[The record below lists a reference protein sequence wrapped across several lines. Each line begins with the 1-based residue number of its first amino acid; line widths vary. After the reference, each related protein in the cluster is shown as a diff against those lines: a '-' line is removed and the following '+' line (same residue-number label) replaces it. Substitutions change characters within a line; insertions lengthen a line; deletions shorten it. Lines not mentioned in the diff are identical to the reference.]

1 MRKLPDYD
9 ILDSPESEPI
19 VFYGQPDGLQG
30 ELSLRNPG
38 EQNVVLRSARL
49 HSEALMQIA
58 ATAKD
63 KQAPLAIEQ
72 AIRTVVLRP
81 GQGQRMPVNIALNV
95 HTPPGEYRGEIEV
108 AGRTRPAIF
117 YVTEMLALEVSPP
130 RFVLENRPGERI
142 SKQVVI
148 SNVGNVPI
156 TIGEFGA
163 ITLDDE
169 LLQCITGRAAVA
181 HADELETLDQ
191 YYVELL
197 RQNKRVLE
205 SQGFLRVHNATG
217 IVTIQPGEVRQ
228 IDLEIRIP
236 EKLGKRSRYFG
247 SVPIYTAN
255 LDFIV
260 VPSAHGVTESEPEEP
275 PKVEPQ
281 KPEPKPTTPRR
292 SPKTKSG

>member
-9 ILDSPESEPI
+9 ILDSPEGEPI
-19 VFYGQPDGLQG
+19 VFFGQPDGLQG
-30 ELSLRNPG
+30 EISLRNPG
-38 EQNVVLRSARL
+38 EQKVVLRSARL
-49 HSEALMQIA
+49 HSEALTQA
-58 ATAKD
+58 LTATTTKG
-63 KQAPLAIEQ
+63 KQAPIAIEQ
-72 AIRTVVLRP
+72 TISTVVLRP
-81 GQGQRMPVNIALNV
+81 GQGQRMPVSIALNA

-108 AGRTRPAIF
+108 AGRTRPAVF

-130 RFVLENRPGERI
+130 RFVIENRPGERV
-142 SKQVVI
+142 SKQIIV
-148 SNVGNVPI
+148 SNIGNVPI
-156 TIGEFGA
+156 TIGEFGP

-217 IVTIQPGEVRQ
+217 VVTIQPGEIRQ
-228 IDLEIRIP
+228 IDLEIRVP

-247 SVPIYTAN
+247 SIAIYTAN
-255 LDFIV
+255 VDFIV
-260 VPSAHGVTESEPEEP
+260 VPSAHGVTEPEEP
-275 PKVEPQ
+275 LTEEPP
-281 KPEPKPTTPRR
+281 KPEPKPASRRTP
-292 SPKTKSG
+292 KAKSG